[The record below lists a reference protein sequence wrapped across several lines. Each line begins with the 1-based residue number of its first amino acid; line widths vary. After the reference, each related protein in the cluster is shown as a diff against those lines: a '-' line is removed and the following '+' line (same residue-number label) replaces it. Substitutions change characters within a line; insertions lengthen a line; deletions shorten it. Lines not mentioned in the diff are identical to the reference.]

1 MVWSSK
7 AELTKNKES
16 WVFQVVLEGQGF
28 WEMGTFR
35 KALRIY
41 HFADINNWRNDL
53 QLQSCR
59 VEQDKAP
66 RVELTGRLMEESQ
79 WPLLSLKLVYVI
91 RGLVSETKSPGLPT
105 E

>member
-1 MVWSSK
+1 MWSKSDPSECWIDFHIIFLLNIHAVYLCFVCRGMPMVWSSK

-53 QLQSCR
+53 QL
-59 VEQDKAP
+59 
-66 RVELTGRLMEESQ
+66 
-79 WPLLSLKLVYVI
+79 
-91 RGLVSETKSPGLPT
+91 
-105 E
+105 